1 MVGAMTA
8 SPKSGHVVCFGEL
21 LARLSPE
28 AGTPLARAHTLAL
41 AIGGAEAN
49 VAIALASLGQPAA
62 MLSTVPDNPLGLRA
76 LAALGEAGVDQ
87 RFVRRAAGR
96 MG

>member
-28 AGTPLARAHTLAL
+28 AGTPLARAHSLAL

-49 VAIALASLGQPAA
+49 VAIALASLG
-62 MLSTVPDNPLGLRA
+62 
-76 LAALGEAGVDQ
+76 
-87 RFVRRAAGR
+87 
-96 MG
+96 